1 MVVAPIHQKL
11 TVDGQQVSILG
22 ECVEGYEPVL
32 DAFTANFHERGELGA
47 SVCVYRSGRKVV
59 DLWGGHRDP
68 GRQQVWESNTIVS
81 MASVVKGMLAFALH
95 MLADRG
101 KLSYD
106 APVAQYWPEFA
117 IEGKGR
123 ITVRQA
129 ISHHAAIHF
138 VDAAEPGD
146 FFRWDRMVAA
156 IARQKPEWL
165 PGTRGVYHT
174 VSIVFVLGK
183 LIQCASGEYPWDF
196 FRREVT
202 ERLGVDYHI
211 RLTDAERARYSQ
223 NYDTERFISDAKI
236 PPEVMARFFA
246 GRGDFSQVLTP
257 EEQRAMPYQLSGG
270 NARGAARLF
279 AFASMDGELDGIRVL
294 SARTID
300 LMTAV
305 QWHEKCA
312 VWGTPMRTAL
322 GILLNDPEFF
332 YIGPNPRAFGTAGAG
347 GSFAMADRDNRIA
360 VGYSVNRYWPALA
373 LGDRARTLI
382 DAVYRSL

>member
-1 MVVAPIHQKL
+1 MVDTPIHESL
-11 TVDGQQVSILG
+11 TVDGQQVSVLG
-22 ECVEGYEPVL
+22 ECRPGYEPVL
-32 DAFTANFHERGELGA
+32 DAFIANFRERRELGA
-47 SVCVYRSGRKVV
+47 AVCVYRGGHKVV

-68 GRQQVWESNTIVS
+68 ARQEVWDSNTIVS

-101 KLSYD
+101 KLDYD
-106 APVAQYWPEFA
+106 APVAHYWPEFA
-117 IEGKGR
+117 SEGKER

-138 VDAAEPGD
+138 VDAAQPGD

-156 IARQKPEWL
+156 IARQKPEWP

-174 VSIVFVLGK
+174 VSIVFILGK
-183 LIQCASGEYPWDF
+183 LIQCVSDEYPWDF

-211 RLTDAERARYSQ
+211 RLTEAERARYSQ
-223 NYDTERFISDAKI
+223 NYDTERFISDARI
-236 PPEVMARFFA
+236 PPEVMTRFFA
-246 GRGDFSQVLTP
+246 GRGDFTQVLTP

-270 NARGAARLF
+270 TARGAARLF
-279 AFASMDGELDGIRVL
+279 AFASMDGELEGIRVL
-294 SARTID
+294 SPSTID
-300 LMTAV
+300 LMTEV

-312 VWGTPMRTAL
+312 IWGTPMRTAL

-347 GSFAMADRDNRIA
+347 GSFAMADRDARIA

-373 LGDRARTLI
+373 LGERARTLI
-382 DAVYRSL
+382 DATYRSL